1 MALTI
6 PELLERLREVDECPE
21 IEAKRAAVELGRSA
35 LDTISAF
42 SNEPGMGG
50 GYLLFGLE
58 EDVTNGRHEVVGI
71 ADPKKLEQEI
81 ATVCANVFNRAVRPK
96 VWVDRVDGRALVA
109 AFVPEA
115 SPHEKPVYIK
125 KSGIHH
131 GTFRRV
137 GSTDQRCTE
146 EDLRVLFRAGDTT
159 AYEDTLAPDAKVDEL
174 DLGVITSYRR
184 QLLDANPA
192 TELRDA
198 SPLELVQAVGGARHD
213 AGRLVPTV
221 AGVFLFGSRLL
232 LRRLFPQHR
241 VDYIRV
247 PGTQWVP
254 DSERRYASVEIRDP
268 LLTTFRRAYQAVI
281 DDLPRSFVLDP
292 GSPERRDQTAVPETV
307 VREALVNA
315 LTHRDYRI
323 ASAIQVI
330 RYADRIEIRNPGH
343 SLVGAEQF
351 GQPGSYPRNPR
362 IADVFREMRLAE
374 NKGTGIEAMRRA
386 MKRADLVPPVFDSD
400 ARGDRFVAILWFHS
414 LLDDAER
421 SWLDS
426 LNVELTAGQR
436 QALVVAGRTGFINNS
451 GLRDLTGLDPLQ
463 ARRELHRLREL
474 GLLVMRGE
482 RGGAYYVLAG
492 GAGAKWPDWKVPE
505 DLEAVRKLNRGELAP
520 ERGELSSDDR
530 GLGLDR
536 GELGL
541 DRGELGSDRGEL
553 GPDRGEPSPVEN
565 AAGVPDRSMLPAELS
580 TRLAKLGRRP
590 RQGPLRAMILRLC
603 AWRPLRA
610 AELAAILQVR
620 PDKLTERHLAAM
632 LAVGALVRTHPD
644 NPTHPDQAYRA
655 AQPERPAD
663 DHDEDNGVDD
673 D

>member
-1 MALTI
+1 MALKI
-6 PELLERLREVDECPE
+6 QELLERLREVDECPE
-21 IEAKRAAVELGRSA
+21 IEAKRAATELGRSA

-42 SNEPGMGG
+42 ANEPGMGG

-58 EDVTNGRHEVVGI
+58 EDLATGHYEVTGI

-81 ATVCANVFNRAVRPK
+81 ATVCATVFNRALRPK

-109 AFVPEA
+109 AFVAEA
-115 SPHEKPVYIK
+115 SPHEKPIYIK
-125 KSGIHH
+125 KSGLHH

-159 AYEDTLAPDAKVDEL
+159 AYEDTLAFDARMDEL
-174 DLGVITSYRR
+174 DAAIIASYRR

-198 SPLELVQAVGGARHD
+198 SPFELVQAVGGARHE

-232 LRRLFPQHR
+232 LRRLVPQHR

-254 DSERRYASVEIRDP
+254 DSQRRYDSVEIRDP
-268 LLTTFRRAYQAVI
+268 LLTAFRRAYQAVI

-343 SLVGAEQF
+343 SLVSTEQF

-400 ARGDRFVAILWFHS
+400 ARQDRFVAILWFHS

-421 SWLDS
+421 GWLDS
-426 LNVELTAGQR
+426 LGIELTAGQR

-474 GLLVMRGE
+474 GLVVMRGE

-492 GAGAKWPDWKVPE
+492 SAGAKWPPWKAPDGLAGHPGGVA
-505 DLEAVRKLNRGELAP
+505 DRGELRP
-520 ERGELSSDDR
+520 
-530 GLGLDR
+530 DR
-536 GELGL
+536 GELGV
-541 DRGELGSDRGEL
+541 DSR
-553 GPDRGEPSPVEN
+553 EPKPTVD
-565 AAGVPDRSMLPAELS
+565 AVPALDRSMLPSGLQDE
-580 TRLAKLGRRP
+580 LAKLGRRP
-590 RQGPLRAMILRLC
+590 RQGPLRAVILWLC

-610 AELAAILQVR
+610 AELAVLLQIR
-620 PDKLTERHLAAM
+620 PDKLTERHLAPM
-632 LAVGALVRTHPD
+632 LAAGALVRTHPD
-644 NPTHPDQAYRA
+644 HPTHPAQAYRA
-655 AQPERPAD
+655 SQAELPAD
-663 DHDEDNGVDD
+663 EHDEDRGVDD

>member
-21 IEAKRAAVELGRSA
+21 IEAKRAAAELGRSA

-50 GYLLFGLE
+50 GYLIFGLE
-58 EDVTNGRHEVVGI
+58 EDLTTGRHVVAGI

-125 KSGIHH
+125 KSGLHH

-159 AYEDTLAPDAKVDEL
+159 AYEDTLVLDATVDEL
-174 DLGVITSYRR
+174 DPGIIASYRR

-198 SPLELVQAVGGARHD
+198 SPLELVQAVGGARHE

-254 DSERRYASVEIRDP
+254 DSERRYDSVEIRDP

-343 SLVGAEQF
+343 SLVGAE
-351 GQPGSYPRNPR
+351 
-362 IADVFREMRLAE
+362 
-374 NKGTGIEAMRRA
+374 
-386 MKRADLVPPVFDSD
+386 
-400 ARGDRFVAILWFHS
+400 
-414 LLDDAER
+414 
-421 SWLDS
+421 
-426 LNVELTAGQR
+426 
-436 QALVVAGRTGFINNS
+436 
-451 GLRDLTGLDPLQ
+451 
-463 ARRELHRLREL
+463 
-474 GLLVMRGE
+474 
-482 RGGAYYVLAG
+482 
-492 GAGAKWPDWKVPE
+492 
-505 DLEAVRKLNRGELAP
+505 
-520 ERGELSSDDR
+520 
-530 GLGLDR
+530 
-536 GELGL
+536 
-541 DRGELGSDRGEL
+541 
-553 GPDRGEPSPVEN
+553 
-565 AAGVPDRSMLPAELS
+565 
-580 TRLAKLGRRP
+580 
-590 RQGPLRAMILRLC
+590 
-603 AWRPLRA
+603 
-610 AELAAILQVR
+610 
-620 PDKLTERHLAAM
+620 
-632 LAVGALVRTHPD
+632 
-644 NPTHPDQAYRA
+644 
-655 AQPERPAD
+655 
-663 DHDEDNGVDD
+663 
-673 D
+673 